1 MRENHGACGR
11 VDGVSNAPERVRGES
26 AHGLEI
32 NRGDQRRWRLD
43 RRDL

>member
-32 NRGDQRRWRLD
+32 NGDGALIGEI
-43 RRDL
+43 